1 MLRKMLGM
9 LLVVALLGSV
19 AQGYWVRDA
28 ITGGR
33 TAWYSSTG
41 PTGHTNVLTQT
52 GPGQYVTMVTEYP
65 HMGPQVGFAG
75 YWVDTI
81 GTGDAKANNGWW
93 ALEGIHEWDRY
104 PEPWG
109 LKAHEFAYVG
119 QSLDFGRETVRL
131 TPDFNSGWITWQFE
145 IPGQDFDTVTLHGF
159 GAYLNIMA
167 SDDGVNFTGLGQHF
181 HNFSSFD
188 RNIPL
193 SEIDMSVPGQATFY
207 VKYQGVAG
215 PGAAAYRQSIE
226 VTPEP
231 ATMLLL
237 VGGMAGILAKRKR

>member
-19 AQGYWVRDA
+19 VQGYWQRDE

-41 PTGHTNVLTQT
+41 PTGHTNVLVPGA
-52 GPGQYVTMVTEYP
+52 GPGLYETD
-65 HMGPQVGFAG
+65 FAG
-75 YWVDTI
+75 DWVDTV
-81 GTGDAKANNGWW
+81 GSGDELANNGWW
-93 ALEGIHEWDRY
+93 ANEGLHEWDRY

-109 LKAHEFAYVG
+109 LKAYEFYYVG
-119 QSLDFGRETVRL
+119 QSLDYGRETVLMTTDR
-131 TPDFNSGWITWQFE
+131 NSGWTTWKFVVPTQN
-145 IPGQDFDTVTLHGF
+145 IDTVTLRGF
-159 GAYLNIMA
+159 GRYLNIMA
-167 SDDGVNFTGLGQHF
+167 SPDGVNFTGLGQHF
-181 HNFSSFD
+181 ANFD
-188 RNIPL
+188 WIIRDIPL
-193 SEIDMSVPGQATFY
+193 GLLDMSVPGEASFY

-237 VGGMAGILAKRKR
+237 IGGMAGILAKRKR

>member
-1 MLRKMLGM
+1 MLRKMIAM
-9 LLVVALLGSV
+9 SVAVLLLGSV
-19 AQGYWVRDA
+19 AQSYWVRDA

-52 GPGQYVTMVTEYP
+52 GPGNYETD
-65 HMGPQVGFAG
+65 FAG
-75 YWVDTI
+75 DYVDTI
-81 GTGDAKANNGWW
+81 GSGDELANNGWW
-93 ALEGIHEWDRY
+93 AYEGLHEWDRY

-109 LKAHEFAYVG
+109 LKAYEFAYVG
-119 QSLDFGRETVRL
+119 QSLDYGRETVRL
-131 TPDFNSGWITWQFE
+131 TPDFNSGWITWKLV
-145 IPGQDFDTVTLHGF
+145 IPGQDFDAVTLHGF

-167 SDDGVNFTGLGQHF
+167 SPDGVSFTGLGQHF
-181 HNFSSFD
+181 ANFSPFD

-193 SEIDMSVPGQATFY
+193 SEIDMSVPGEATFY

-231 ATMLLL
+231 TTMLLL
-237 VGGMAGILAKRKR
+237 AGGMAGILARRKR